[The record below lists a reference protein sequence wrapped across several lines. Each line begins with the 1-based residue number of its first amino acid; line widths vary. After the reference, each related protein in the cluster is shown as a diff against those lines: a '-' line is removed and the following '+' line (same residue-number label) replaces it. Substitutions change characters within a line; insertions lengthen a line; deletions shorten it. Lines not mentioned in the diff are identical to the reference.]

1 MCSELYSSY
10 VDAQA
15 DTHAH
20 IDTQKSLSRIPCIS
34 SPYANFTVVGVC
46 NEWQCRINEC
56 HRASLS
62 WLTDGIQTHM
72 ELGNVKIRLD
82 WTKFPRLIFQKHP
95 QLFQSC
101 PEVLRRERE
110 KKGTGTEQKKTTRV
124 KTLKRR
130 SQHLSITD
138 LMPFFIFKQLLIK
151 YADIKK
157 ACKGHWCTVKR
168 KCVCVCL
175 CVVWV
180 SGCDV
185 FHSSRQPSWW
195 SPAGS
200 ISGLSV
206 WNVRAVLTSTLL

>member
-1 MCSELYSSY
+1 MNATVLHYLGSLMGFRLTWSWAMLKFDLTGQSSH
-10 VDAQA
+10 VSFSRN
-15 DTHAH
+15 
-20 IDTQKSLSRIPCIS
+20 ILSS
-34 SPYANFTVVGVC
+34 SS
-46 NEWQCRINEC
+46 
-56 HRASLS
+56 RA
-62 WLTDGIQTHM
+62 
-72 ELGNVKIRLD
+72 
-82 WTKFPRLIFQKHP
+82 
-95 QLFQSC
+95 
-101 PEVLRRERE
+101 LRCWEERER
-110 KKGTGTEQKKTTRV
+110 KKGTGTEQKKTRRV